1 MVALGNI
8 AEEASH
14 REREDL
20 DSFETEQVT
29 KDLSVSACYCFV
41 IYNVHVVSLI
51 PLLAHYFNWAFHLLS
66 PWPMLCSQSKW

>member
-29 KDLSVSACYCFV
+29 KDLSVRALY
-41 IYNVHVVSLI
+41 IMYMWYL
-51 PLLAHYFNWAFHLLS
+51 
-66 PWPMLCSQSKW
+66 